1 MAAGEKTAY
10 SDSSKR
16 SDRFEKIK
24 IEAGYEKVRA
34 HVIISGMVQGIFF
47 RSTLR
52 SRAKLYNVNG
62 WTKNTIDG
70 HVEAVFEGDKDNVE
84 KLIALCWKGPP
95 GALVRN
101 VEVEWKKAGLDLQGF
116 EIRY

>member
-10 SDSSKR
+10 ADSGKR

-24 IEAGYEKVRA
+24 IEAGYEKARA
-34 HVIISGMVQGIFF
+34 HVVVTGMVQGIFF

-52 SRAKLYNVNG
+52 SQAKLLSING
-62 WTKNTIDG
+62 WTRNTAGGD
-70 HVEAVFEGDKDNVE
+70 VEAVFEGDKDHVE
-84 KLIALCWKGPP
+84 KLISFCWKGPP

-101 VEVEWKKAGLDLQGF
+101 VEVEWKRPRLDLQGF

>member
-10 SDSSKR
+10 SDMSKR
-16 SDRFEKIK
+16 SERYEKIK
-24 IEAGYEKVRA
+24 IEAGYEKARA
-34 HVIISGMVQGIFF
+34 HVVIMGMVQGVFF

-52 SRAKLYNVNG
+52 SQAKLHGVNG
-62 WTKNTIDG
+62 WTKNTVDG
-70 HVEAVFEGDKDNVE
+70 HVEAMFEGDKDKVE
-84 KLIALCWKGPP
+84 KMISFCWKGPP

-101 VEVEWKKAGLDLQGF
+101 VEIEWKRPRLDLQGF